1 MLGSSY
7 THTRLHKAHF
17 EVGGINVELCITFQ
31 RNMPA
36 GAVYYN
42 NNNMYV
48 FLPAYREYCFDAV
61 GGFTRG
67 MNIIGSHHL
76 PIIELTFLILLTD
89 TFLYYKQRL
98 LRFEFE

>member
-1 MLGSSY
+1 
-7 THTRLHKAHF
+7 
-17 EVGGINVELCITFQ
+17 
-31 RNMPA
+31 MPA
-36 GAVYYN
+36 GAVYYNNN

-61 GGFTRG
+61 GGFFTRG